1 VKGIFLG
8 LFALWLF
15 YVFLYVFRMDLASL
29 SVHRLPTPNPT
40 SYAFKVPL
48 GEAKKKISE
57 GFHPRTQ
64 LTSPFYRSLGL
75 RGGGNS
81 YLSFKLETAESA
93 VFSRKIFEQHG
104 DMIDFHLHTYG
115 TAIKSRTYFAL
126 GESLPYVATFA
137 VSVKTEGQHTLV
149 SIITIDPNVLKGFGG
164 IGLHGTYEAR
174 VPVEPT
180 TIEEYSLLLYIGN
193 LLGVTDMPALRLPK

>member
-1 VKGIFLG
+1 
-8 LFALWLF
+8 
-15 YVFLYVFRMDLASL
+15 MDLAPL
-29 SVHRLPTPNPT
+29 SVHRLSTPNPT
-40 SYAFKVPL
+40 SYSFKVPL

-64 LTSPFYRSLGL
+64 VTSPFYRSLGL
-75 RGGGNS
+75 REAGSGNS
-81 YLSFKLETAESA
+81 YLSFKLETAEDA
-93 VFSRKIFEQHG
+93 VFSKKIFEQHR

-115 TAIKSRTYFAL
+115 TAINSRTYFAF

-137 VSVKTEGQHTLV
+137 VSVETKGQHTLV

-174 VPVEPT
+174 LSVEPT

-193 LLGVTDMPALRLPK
+193 LLGVTDMPPLRLPK

>member
-1 VKGIFLG
+1 
-8 LFALWLF
+8 
-15 YVFLYVFRMDLASL
+15 MDLAPL
-29 SVHRLPTPNPT
+29 SVHRLSTPNPT
-40 SYAFKVPL
+40 SYGFKVPP
-48 GEAKKKISE
+48 GEARKKISD

-64 LTSPFYRSLGL
+64 LGSPFYRSLGL
-75 RGGGNS
+75 REAGSRNS
-81 YLSFKLETAESA
+81 HLSFNLETAESA
-93 VFSRKIFEQHG
+93 VFSRKIFEQYS
-104 DMIDFHLHTYG
+104 DLIDFHLHTYG

-137 VSVKTEGQHTLV
+137 VSVKIEGQHTLV

-174 VPVEPT
+174 VSVEPT

-193 LLGVTDMPALRLPK
+193 LLGVTDMPPLRLPK